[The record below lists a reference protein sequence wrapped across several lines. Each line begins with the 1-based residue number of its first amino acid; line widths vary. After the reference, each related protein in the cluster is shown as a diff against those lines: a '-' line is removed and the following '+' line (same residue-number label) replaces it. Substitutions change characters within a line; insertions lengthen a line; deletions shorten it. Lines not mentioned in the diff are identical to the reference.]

1 MSNKRIQLSD
11 KSIQNGWRLA
21 AETERGQLFQFTP
34 LGGPNRVDYSLYV
47 RYTRNN
53 AVAEAKTRAGL
64 DGRIIGEVRTNAKDK
79 RGTIQLILE
88 SANA

>member
-1 MSNKRIQLSD
+1 MSNTRIQLSD
-11 KSIQNGWRLA
+11 KSIRNGWKLA

-34 LGGPNRVDYSLYV
+34 LGGPDRVDYSLFV

-53 AVAEAKTRAGL
+53 AVAEAKTRAGM
-64 DGRIIGEVRTNAKDK
+64 DGRIIGEVRTNAKGK
-79 RGTIQLILE
+79 RETVQMILD